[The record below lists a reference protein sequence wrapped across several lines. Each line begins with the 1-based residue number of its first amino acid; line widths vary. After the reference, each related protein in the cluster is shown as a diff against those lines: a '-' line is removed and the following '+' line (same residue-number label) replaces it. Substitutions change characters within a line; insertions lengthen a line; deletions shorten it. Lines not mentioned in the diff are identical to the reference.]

1 MSLRSTMPTPSAENR
16 VFWPWHMISDTTHD
30 CGMRELDA
38 ERMLELEESAEGESL
53 FRAPGE
59 QLQIEQ
65 ARDQAEAEVSTP
77 GRAGLGA
84 SNQRGRQR
92 ARIRRNELHA
102 AMARL
107 EATVAKPAAPN
118 GWADAVDTSLMEL
131 EDALRAHIR
140 EVEGPDGL
148 LAEIV
153 EVAPRL
159 VAEVE
164 TIKKEHV
171 DLVRS
176 WTRARQSLRGD
187 GIASATEVRRRVISL
202 LGRLAIHRQRGSD
215 LVYEAYNVDIAAAD

>member
-1 MSLRSTMPTPSAENR
+1 
-16 VFWPWHMISDTTHD
+16 MINDATHD
-30 CGMRELDA
+30 CGMKEIDA

-65 ARDQAEAEVSTP
+65 ARDQAEAPVSTS
-77 GRAGLGA
+77 GRAKLGD

-102 AMARL
+102 AMERL

-118 GWADAVDTSLMEL
+118 GWADAVDASLLEL
-131 EDALRAHIR
+131 EEALRAHIR
-140 EVEGPDGL
+140 EVEAPDGL

-153 EVAPRL
+153 DVAPRL

-187 GIASATEVRRRVISL
+187 GVATATEVRRRVISL